1 MTEDDEATITP
12 TAHAYAELQ
21 KWMVGARVDSVKQD
35 GGTWV
40 CQLSRDG
47 ATSWIVWNPDHNANF
62 DRPKDADTI
71 RKLSGDRTGI
81 TGSRIEIGATPV
93 LLEKAAH

>member
-1 MTEDDEATITP
+1 
-12 TAHAYAELQ
+12 
-21 KWMVGARVDSVKQD
+21 VGARMDSVRQD

-47 ATSWIVWNPDHNANF
+47 ANSWIVWNPDRNVDF
-62 DRPKDADTI
+62 DRPKDVDTI

-81 TGSRIEIGATPV
+81 TGNRIEIGATPV